1 MEEVTLFGAG
11 TSRFTHRVIWALKL
25 KGIDYTYI
33 NEDLTNKSAL
43 LLKYNPVYQRVPVL
57 VHGGKAIAESVVILE
72 YIDETWPENPLLPKD
87 PYKRAVTRFWAKYFE
102 DKLSCIGEFFL
113 TTGEK
118 REKAAKDCL
127 EMLRTIEEQG
137 GLGEKK
143 FFGGDEIGLADLVMG
158 ILARWFGVIEEVV
171 GVKVM
176 EPQEFPRLQA
186 WIKNFKE
193 VPVIK
198 ENLPDHEKMVPMYK
212 LRREMLMARTSA

>member
-11 TSRFTHRVIWALKL
+11 TSPFTYRVILALKL

-33 NEDLTNKSAL
+33 TEDLTNKSAL

-87 PYKRAVTRFWAKYFE
+87 PHERAVTRFWAKYFE
-102 DKLSCIGEFFL
+102 DKVSCIAEFFL

-118 REKAAKDCL
+118 REKAEKDCL

-198 ENLPDHEKMVPMYK
+198 ENLPDHEKMVPTYK